1 MEQFSTLLS
10 AADDAE
16 PTVILTLDHNQR
28 RRARLRVPLPN
39 GTAVAIALPR
49 GVALKEGDRL
59 RSDPSGLVARVRA
72 APEHVSVVETEDQHL
87 LARAAYHLGNRH
99 VALRIERG
107 RLIYVKDHV
116 LDGMC
121 RELGLRV
128 SEQLLPFEP
137 EAGGYAG
144 GHGHAHELRLSPLKR
159 GDAHEH

>member
-1 MEQFSTLLS
+1 MELFSSLLA

-16 PTVILTLDHNQR
+16 PTLILTLDHEQR
-28 RRARLRVPLPN
+28 RRARLRVPLPT
-39 GTAVAIALPR
+39 GAVGIALPR
-49 GVALKEGDRL
+49 GVALKDGDRL
-59 RSDPSGLVARVRA
+59 RSEPSGLVARVRA
-72 APEHVSVVETEDQHL
+72 APEHVSVVETPNQHL

-99 VALRIERG
+99 VALCIERG

-128 SEQLLPFEP
+128 SEQILPFEP

-144 GHGHAHELRLSPLKR
+144 GHGHSHELRLAPLGR
-159 GDAHEH
+159 GGVHGH